1 MPLAIDSIRRRNGD
15 MEDFGLL
22 EMQNMQIRLHD
33 QYKDR
38 WEPVCPKQGRDMML
52 WLMAELGEVIDI
64 IKKDGDAKIME
75 NSSVRAHFVEEM
87 ADVLMYFND
96 IMLCYD
102 ISVDEL
108 KTAYR
113 EKHEE
118 NMGRWK

>member
-1 MPLAIDSIRRRNGD
+1 

-22 EMQNMQIRLHD
+22 EMQDMQIRLHD

-38 WEPVCPKQGRDMML
+38 WEPVCPKLGRDMML

-87 ADVLMYFND
+87 ADVLMYYND